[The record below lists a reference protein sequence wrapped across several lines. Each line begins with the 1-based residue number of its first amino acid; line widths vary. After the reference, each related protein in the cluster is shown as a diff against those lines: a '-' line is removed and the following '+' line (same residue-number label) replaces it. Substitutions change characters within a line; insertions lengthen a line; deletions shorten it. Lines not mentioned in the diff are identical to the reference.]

1 MRKRYLEKRVHRRK
15 ALNTEVVFEDEFGD
29 GLFYVE
35 SSDVSMGGLFLD
47 SDIPL
52 KTGTMMFLSFTIP
65 GHKRPVRVTGQV
77 VRRGVADVDGSSG
90 MGIRFVGLSEM
101 ARKRLEEF
109 LEDQS

>member
-1 MRKRYLEKRVHRRK
+1 MKKRYFEKRVHQRR
-15 ALNTEVVFEDEFGD
+15 ALSTKVIFEDEFGD
-29 GLFYVE
+29 GLFYEE
-35 SSDVSMGGLFLD
+35 SSDVSMGGLFLG

-77 VRRGVADVDGSSG
+77 VRRGAEDRTGSSG
-90 MGIRFVGLSEM
+90 MGVRFVGLSEM

-109 LEDQS
+109 LEDHS